1 VPDENPNV
9 FQPNQ
14 PAAPSPVEPAPT
26 PPMPPR
32 YPAEPPRQP
41 FMPGT
46 EPAPRSRKRLWLFII
61 ALVIVLGLAAGYV
74 FAFYL
79 PAQPSNMYKS
89 GLTNTGKAL
98 DALITYSAKHKADNY
113 KSASFTGSAQV
124 KSAEGSFDF
133 DTSGSVDNKGN
144 GSATLKADV
153 MGQKFQGN
161 LRTVIPKKSTTP
173 DIYFQVS
180 NAEKLLS
187 QYGLQKYSEK
197 WIVIDHTMLD
207 TLAKSAENEKD
218 KTTPEVTAPTYDQV
232 RDAIDKVQT
241 LNKQYLFTTDP
252 QYAVL
257 KDQQFIAKEQIHD
270 RTHYHYKVAYNKDH
284 LKTYVAE
291 VKKALDSSKLN
302 EWSEKVNHKKLSE
315 QIKFDDQIKEI
326 DKAKSDY
333 KFDLWVD
340 AKTRVVSQL
349 QFTEVKDSSAKITFG
364 QNYTGG
370 DQYPFSLSFNSKDDN
385 GHPESGTLNMTI
397 DTKTNKV
404 SFDLTGKIQDA
415 TGKSADFS
423 GDFSITPSTKG
434 VKVDAPKDATPIN
447 NVIGE
452 LFGGALAG
460 SGSQYTDKALP
471 APTSSFIM

>member
-1 VPDENPNV
+1 M
-9 FQPNQ
+9 
-14 PAAPSPVEPAPT
+14 ST
-26 PPMPPR
+26 PPVPPQ
-32 YPAEPPRQP
+32 YPEPPQQP
-41 FMPGT
+41 FMPST
-46 EPAPRSRKRLWLFII
+46 EPAPRSRKRRWLFII
-61 ALVIVLGLAAGYV
+61 ALIVVLGLAAGYV

-98 DALITYSAKHKADNY
+98 DALITYSEKHKAEDY

-124 KSAEGSFDF
+124 KSAQGSFDF

-144 GSATLKADV
+144 GSAALNANI

-161 LRTVIPKKSTTP
+161 LRSVIPKKSTTP
-173 DIYFQVS
+173 DIYFQVN
-180 NAEKLLS
+180 NADKLLS

-232 RDAIDKVQT
+232 RNAIDKVQT

-252 QYAVL
+252 KYAVL

-284 LKTYVAE
+284 LKTYIAE

-315 QIKFDDQIKEI
+315 QIKFDDQIKEV

-349 QFTEVKDSSAKITFG
+349 QFTEVKDNTAKLTIG

-370 DQYPFSLSFNSKDDN
+370 DQYPFSVSFNDKDDN

-404 SFDLTGKIQDA
+404 SFDLTGKMQDA
-415 TGKSADFS
+415 SGKSADFS
-423 GDFSITPSTKG
+423 GDFSVTPS
-434 VKVDAPKDATPIN
+434 VKDLKIDAPQDATPIN
-447 NVIGE
+447 DVVKD
-452 LFGGALAG
+452 LFGGLSASSSTL
-460 SGSQYTDKALP
+460 YTDDGNPALGI
-471 APTSSFIM
+471 SI